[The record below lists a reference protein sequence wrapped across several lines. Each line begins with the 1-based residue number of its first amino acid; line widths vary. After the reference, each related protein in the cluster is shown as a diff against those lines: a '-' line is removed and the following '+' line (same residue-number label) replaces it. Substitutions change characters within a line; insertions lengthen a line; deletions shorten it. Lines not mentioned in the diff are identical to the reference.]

1 MEEDQMDPG
10 LIMVTLTPSGP
21 DGFPGFP
28 PDLLPPGDFPLPE
41 GFLPPEGG
49 EEDGDGDG
57 EMPEDG
63 EEDDNGDGEMPED
76 GEEDGDGGDGEIP
89 GDFPLPEGFP
99 PLDGLPVPEDIGP
112 PPTVEAE
119 LTLDGFIVT
128 GSRDTTVTIKGDDM
142 GDGMMPADVEP
153 PVEPAEPVEE
163 E

>member
-1 MEEDQMDPG
+1 MEEDQIDPG
-10 LIMVTLTPSGP
+10 LITVTLTPSGS
-21 DGFPGFP
+21 GGSPGLP
-28 PDLLPPGDFPLPE
+28 PGLLPPGDFPLPE

-57 EMPEDG
+57 EI
-63 EEDDNGDGEMPED
+63 PED
-76 GEEDGDGGDGEIP
+76 GEEDGDGEDGEIP

-99 PLDGLPVPEDIGP
+99 PLDGFPIPEDIGP

-128 GSRDTTVTIKGDDM
+128 GSRDTTVTIKGEDM
-142 GDGMMPADVEP
+142 GDGMMPAEVEP
-153 PVEPAEPVEE
+153 PVVPAEPLEE